1 MATAEAI
8 DGIPRAS
15 PESRGVHSS
24 RILEFLQDGRAKNV
38 EFNCFMLYRGGAV
51 ISEGWWYPYQPQL
64 RHTMHS
70 ATKSFLSVAV
80 GMAIHEGYFTLKDK
94 AISSF
99 ADHVPNHNQDPKLAA
114 LTVEDLLTQTSGHDR
129 GR

>member
-1 MATAEAI
+1 
-8 DGIPRAS
+8 
-15 PESRGVHSS
+15 
-24 RILEFLQDGRAKNV
+24 
-38 EFNCFMLYRGGAV
+38 MLYRGGAV